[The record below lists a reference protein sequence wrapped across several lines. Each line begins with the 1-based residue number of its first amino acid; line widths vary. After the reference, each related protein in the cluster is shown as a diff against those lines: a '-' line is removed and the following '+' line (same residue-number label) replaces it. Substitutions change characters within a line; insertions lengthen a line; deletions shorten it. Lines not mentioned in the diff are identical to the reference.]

1 MKEEILKILNMVQEG
16 KMDEEKAAELIEA
29 LKNGENKIKSY
40 NKKLLKVNVN
50 SKDGDKVNINLPVEF
65 IKNILN
71 SVGNL
76 SFLNEM
82 INVPNASAGNI
93 NIDLNLIAHAIDN
106 NLDGEIVNIT
116 SQDGDIVRIAIE

>member
-76 SFLNEM
+76 SFLDKM